1 MALSESPTTLSAAA
15 GPIQSRASNTSDDR
29 YDPFS
34 CTYLDL
40 RPLVYECTRSRPAE
54 LLVDL
59 PAMRTVRL
67 NNTAILGG
75 WLVSRCPHEGTLVR
89 IVLGVSKILTHAWL
103 RAALLGKRTVP
114 VWPASLNQNGFIL
127 RRPAGSSAWAAP
139 PIGAPAC
146 ELEPKTE
153 DGPASLSARGRAR
166 IARHTG

>member
-15 GPIQSRASNTSDDR
+15 GPIQSRASNTLDDR

-40 RPLVYECTRSRPAE
+40 RPLVHECTRSRPAE

-103 RAALLGKRTVP
+103 RAALLGKRTCVARVVEP
-114 VWPASLNQNGFIL
+114 GRFLIYAQKTHRRAWVAIL
-127 RRPAGSSAWAAP
+127 PKSAQS
-139 PIGAPAC
+139 
-146 ELEPKTE
+146 EQVF
-153 DGPASLSARGRAR
+153 
-166 IARHTG
+166 